1 VHFVLVHGAWHGGFC
16 WDVLKSELSARG
28 HSVAA
33 PDLPAQGADPLSP
46 RDATASAVVERIAQA
61 LRPGCTL
68 VGHSLGGYWSAL
80 VAAQA
85 RERVGRLVYLATL
98 PPLAGEAWVDAITRC
113 GPLSLQIPPVDEA
126 LGAIPPPADPI
137 AAFYHRCPR
146 DLASD
151 AAARLRPLP
160 VRPLFEAK
168 VPARPFQGPALA
180 IVCDEDRA
188 VPPEASVR
196 AAAAVAVPVR
206 RMRGDHSPFLCEP
219 RGLADLLE
227 EDIA

>member
-16 WDVLKSELSARG
+16 WDVLSSELEARG
-28 HSVAA
+28 HTVAA

-46 RDATASAVVERIAQA
+46 RDATASAVLERITTA
-61 LRPGCTL
+61 LRPGSVL
-68 VGHSLGGYWSAL
+68 VGHSLGGYW
-80 VAAQA
+80 AAFA
-85 RERVGRLVYLATL
+85 AAHAPERVGRLVYLATL
-98 PPLAGEAWVDAITRC
+98 PPLPGEAWGDTLARC
-113 GPLSLQIPPVDEA
+113 GPLALEVPQVDES
-126 LGAIPPPADPI
+126 LGAIPPPLDPI

-146 DLASD
+146 SLARD

-160 VRPLFEAK
+160 VRPLAEAK
-168 VPARPFQGPALA
+168 LPERLFAGPTLA

-188 VPPEASVR
+188 IPPEASER
-196 AAAAVAVPVR
+196 AAARAGVPVR